1 MYGRTR
7 GNWLSQIRATK
18 KYNENRKIE
27 PWRMWLVECQLNVIM
42 PTSKVKT
49 TSQRKVVE
57 VHVPVPVWSMYWK
70 FIHLDARVPKMLPGD
85 KNNSVRTRAQLEFR
99 MKLAPFLGT
108 TDQVPCGRRSRVGI
122 NNAFQL
128 VLDANCLVDVP
139 NVTFIS
145 VKTVLNHFAWK
156 TCQTSINNK
165 MRNVCNDVEKCLHFV
180 FRFGNE
186 ERFCN

>member
-27 PWRMWLVECQLNVIM
+27 SWRMWLVECQLNVIM

-85 KNNSVRTRAQLEFR
+85 KNNTVRTRAQLEFS
-99 MKLAPFLGT
+99 MKLAHFWAPLT
-108 TDQVPCGRRSRVGI
+108 KYHAEEDLE
-122 NNAFQL
+122 FQL

-145 VKTVLNHFAWK
+145 VMTVLNHFAWK